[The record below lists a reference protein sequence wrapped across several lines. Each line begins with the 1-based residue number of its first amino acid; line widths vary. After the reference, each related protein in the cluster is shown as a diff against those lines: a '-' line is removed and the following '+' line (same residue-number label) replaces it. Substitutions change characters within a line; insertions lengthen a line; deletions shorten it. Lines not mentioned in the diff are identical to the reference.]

1 MAADLKLLLVRSIFR
16 TVGRVAP
23 GTTAR
28 WAEELFFRPPKAPF
42 RPNEEEFLQRGTP
55 LPFPTSRGTLAGWS
69 WGGSGPT
76 VILIHGWGSRAARFR
91 VVAQALLARGF
102 RVVSYDHPAH
112 GASPGK
118 RTSLVE
124 VSGLLLEVA
133 EQLGPLHAAVGHS
146 LGGAAIAVAL
156 TRGLRLDRAVL
167 IAPFGA
173 PPDFMERFSTLVQ
186 LPGPAREIMRAN
198 IERRFGLSFSDIH
211 IERLVPAL
219 STPALVIHDRTDRD
233 IPLAEGEGI
242 ARAWPG
248 ARLVVTEGL
257 GHHAIMRDAEVARQ
271 VAEFV
276 AGDDWSGGPTSVVH
290 PAPAD

>member
-1 MAADLKLLLVRSIFR
+1 MATDFRLLAVRGAFR

-23 GTTAR
+23 GVAAR
-28 WAEELFFRPPKAPF
+28 WAEALFFRPPRAPF
-42 RPNEEEFLQRGTP
+42 RANEEAFLASGTP
-55 LPFPTSRGTLAGWS
+55 MALPTSRGTLAGWS
-69 WGGSGPT
+69 WGRGPT
-76 VILIHGWGSRAARFR
+76 VLLVHGWGSRAARFR
-91 VVAQALLARGF
+91 VIGEAVVARGY
-102 RVVSYDHPAH
+102 RAVSYDHPAH

-124 VSGLLLEVA
+124 VSAVLREVA
-133 EQLGPLHAAVGHS
+133 DQLGPLHAAVGHS

-156 TRGLRLDRAVL
+156 HRGLGMERAAL

-173 PPDFMERFSTLVQ
+173 PPDFLHRFSSLIQ
-186 LPGPAREIMRAN
+186 LPEPAREIMRGN
-198 IERRFGLSFSDIH
+198 IERRIGLKFTDIH

-219 STPALVIHDRTDRD
+219 TTPVLIVHDRGDQD

-257 GHHAIMRDAEVARQ
+257 GHHAIMRDPGVAAR
-271 VAEFV
+271 VAAFV
-276 AGDDWSGGPTSVVH
+276 ADGTLDEPV
-290 PAPAD
+290 PPALRAPAG